1 MQYSNLLRIFTYIN
15 VASQKSPLVFLSFVG
30 ALHHQLLHP
39 GWWIH
44 ENRWVKLLLQ
54 FLEQI
59 LAAFVDATDTRH
71 ELQHLQGL
79 REIK

>member
-1 MQYSNLLRIFTYIN
+1 MLL
-15 VASQKSPLVFLSFVG
+15 SSSLKSPLVLISFVSSTVLVVVG
-30 ALHHQLLHP
+30 LLHHQLLHP
-39 GWWIH
+39 SWWIH
-44 ENRWVKLLLQ
+44 ENRWVKPLQ
-54 FLEQI
+54 FLVQL